1 MGRVIGRADALALVL
16 FATLACSAP
25 SPRETLT
32 EPRSYAAVWTQET
45 PVVDGRLDDAAWSA
59 APWSEEF
66 VDIRGEGYP
75 TPAFRTRIKMLWSEL
90 GLHIGAE
97 LEEPHVWATL
107 TERDSVIFED
117 PDFEMFVDPD
127 SDGLRYYELEINAFG
142 TEWDLLL
149 PRRYTE
155 GGEADHD
162 WTMEGLRTAVHV
174 DGTLNDPADEDRGWS
189 VEIELP
195 WAAVEQSIPAAG
207 SSWRINF
214 SRVEWSVHVKGGS
227 YIKDPA
233 PADEPH
239 PEENWVWSPQ
249 GLIDMHQPET
259 WGTVVFAEA
268 P

>member
-1 MGRVIGRADALALVL
+1 MIGKTGPLAL
-16 FATLACSAP
+16 TLVVALSCSAQIAP
-25 SPRETLT
+25 ESSHAS
-32 EPRSYAAVWTQET
+32 RSYAAVWTTDE
-45 PVVDGRLDDAAWSA
+45 PVVDGRLDDAAWSVV
-59 APWSEEF
+59 PWSEEF

-75 TPAFRTRIKMLWSEL
+75 APTFRTRIKMLWSER

-107 TERDSVIFED
+107 TERDSVIFND
-117 PDFEMFVDPD
+117 PDFELFVDPD
-127 SDGLRYYELEINAFG
+127 FDGLRYYELEINALG

-149 PRRYTE
+149 PRRYSD

-162 WTMEGLRTAVHV
+162 WTLEGLRTAVHV
-174 DGTLNDPADEDRGWS
+174 DGTLNDPGSEDRGWS

-195 WAAVEQSIPAAG
+195 WAAVEQTIPAAG

-214 SRVEWSVHVKGGS
+214 SRVEWSVHIEDGRYV
-227 YIKDPA
+227 KDPA
-233 PADEPH
+233 PDDQPH

-249 GLIDMHQPET
+249 GRVDMHQPDT
-259 WGTVVFAEA
+259 WGTVVFADA